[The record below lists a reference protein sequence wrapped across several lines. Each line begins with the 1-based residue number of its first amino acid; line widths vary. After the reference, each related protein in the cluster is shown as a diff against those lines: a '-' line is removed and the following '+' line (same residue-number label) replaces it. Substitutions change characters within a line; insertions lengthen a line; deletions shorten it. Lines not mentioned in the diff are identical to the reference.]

1 MTKSTFTKTKAQ
13 MKSSSYYTF
22 WSIAT
27 VAVVAGQIYV
37 GTGYRAMSKSLDAW
51 FDKTISIMIQKRLM
65 GQPERGG
72 VEFLNRFDRRPTE
85 INPDDY
91 IIWETTDSNVD
102 VN

>member
-37 GTGYRAMSKSLDAW
+37 GTGYRSMSKSLDTLVDSYVNRPRVMPA
-51 FDKTISIMIQKRLM
+51 DKPLYEM
-65 GQPERGG
+65 P
-72 VEFLNRFDRRPTE
+72 
-85 INPDDY
+85 
-91 IIWETTDSNVD
+91 IIR
-102 VN
+102 

>member
-1 MTKSTFTKTKAQ
+1 
-13 MKSSSYYTF
+13 
-22 WSIAT
+22 
-27 VAVVAGQIYV
+27 
-37 GTGYRAMSKSLDAW
+37 
-51 FDKTISIMIQKRLM
+51 MIQKRLM

-72 VEFLNRFDRRPTE
+72 VEFLNRSDRRPVE